1 MKYLGERPKSSYHGS
16 LTRDKYLYESKV
28 AGVGAAG
35 PNRDL
40 FQERLELTGIAGT
53 TYEPYQR
60 HNHHRCPKIIHYIYT
75 CFESKW
81 HGDWDTLHHDIIFY
95 TSGPSTAQLTAR
107 A

>member
-1 MKYLGERPKSSYHGS
+1 MKYLGERPKSSYHGG

-28 AGVGAAG
+28 AGVGATG

-60 HNHHRCPKIIHYIYT
+60 HNHHRCPRLFIRFNFVLNSHSVGNVGTHYIMT
-75 CFESKW
+75 SSFIPQ
-81 HGDWDTLHHDIIFY
+81 DPALHN
-95 TSGPSTAQLTAR
+95 
-107 A
+107 